1 MHEEAVRH
9 LSATDK
15 TLGRVI
21 RQVGP
26 CLLTAEHNPRQP
38 RGPFES
44 LVEAVAHQQLTGKAA
59 QTILGR
65 MKALH
70 PRRKFPTPEDLL
82 NTSDEQLRGVGF
94 SRAKVAAIKD
104 ISAKTLDGV
113 VPTARAIVKLTDEE
127 IIERLTSI
135 RGVGRWTVEMLL
147 MFQLGRPDVLPVDD
161 FGVRKGFAVTYGL
174 DDLPKPAR
182 LLEHGER
189 WRPFR
194 SVAAWYMWRAL
205 ERHRLAAK

>member
-1 MHEEAVRH
+1 MFEQTRR
-9 LSATDK
+9 
-15 TLGRVI
+15 LGQIV
-21 RQVGP
+21 
-26 CLLTAEHNPRQP
+26 QP
-38 RGPFES
+38 VSHGE
-44 LVEAVAHQQLTGKAA
+44 
-59 QTILGR
+59 
-65 MKALH
+65 
-70 PRRKFPTPEDLL
+70 
-82 NTSDEQLRGVGF
+82 
-94 SRAKVAAIKD
+94 
-104 ISAKTLDGV
+104 TLDGV